1 MYFLN
6 QVFIDFLFQSM
17 YHFFRCIKISFTKN
31 FFLGTEKHKKNNIS
45 KILTPHELTL
55 FSSRAS
61 KPRGRG
67 GIQAGGAQRER
78 KSTDTATQIPGSTQ
92 STIHSQYTTQLHSNT
107 STQSMARG
115 VGRKRGRPPKVCLRH
130 FLFA

>member
-1 MYFLN
+1 MIFYFN
-6 QVFIDFLFQSM
+6 QCII
-17 YHFFRCIKISFTKN
+17 FFHCIKISFTKKN
-31 FFLGTEKHKKNNIS
+31 IFENREALKNNIS
-45 KILTPHELTL
+45 TIFTPHELTL
-55 FSSRAS
+55 FLSRAS

-67 GIQAGGAQRER
+67 GIQAGGAPRER

-130 FLFA
+130 FLFT